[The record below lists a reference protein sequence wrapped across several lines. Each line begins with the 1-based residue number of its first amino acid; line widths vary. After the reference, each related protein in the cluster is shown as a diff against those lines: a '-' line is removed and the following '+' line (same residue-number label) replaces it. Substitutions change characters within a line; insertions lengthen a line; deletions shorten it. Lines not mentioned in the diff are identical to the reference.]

1 VRLTSDCAIGLS
13 CGTVGTCENLP
24 PPAPMTMPTSLA
36 FSFVQGTV
44 APPPQRLGIYNAGGG
59 TLSFSIHGAA
69 DHRLVDAVPEE
80 RLIPAGG
87 QPVGVNVSLVLES
100 TWPVGTHEDSITI
113 SAAGVYAWV
122 VPITV
127 TVTPP

>member
-1 VRLTSDCAIGLS
+1 
-13 CGTVGTCENLP
+13 
-24 PPAPMTMPTSLA
+24 MTMPTSLA